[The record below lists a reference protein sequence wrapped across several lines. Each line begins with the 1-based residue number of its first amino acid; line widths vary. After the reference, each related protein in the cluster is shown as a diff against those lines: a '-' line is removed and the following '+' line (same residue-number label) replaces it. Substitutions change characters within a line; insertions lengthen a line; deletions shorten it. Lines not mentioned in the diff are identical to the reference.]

1 MSGTPTSGTDTKAGL
16 FQLHRILLFLR
27 HPLWGGCADPAED
40 SNGNRKRR
48 RKNAVSSGGSS
59 GIQPDESVMASSV
72 IFSNDSIDPLQDYQ
86 ETLISETVIVNSH
99 NENNNYSNG
108 SSSSSSSNSNSYGA
122 GQSSSSSSN
131 TYATVQVSS
140 NSSSNTYA
148 TVQVS
153 SSSSSS
159 SSSNS
164 SSSSAQ
170 VISTSVR
177 TAAAPS
183 SIQSRNIRSV
193 NNQESSLKQWRNDIV
208 KPCINHSLLSW
219 EYLIELLSQIMVRHT
234 KVRIFGSFFI
244 NKCECYEFF

>member
-99 NENNNYSNG
+99 NENNDYSNG
-108 SSSSSSSNSNSYGA
+108 SSSSSNSKSYGA

-131 TYATVQVSS
+131 TYATVQ
-140 NSSSNTYA
+140 A
-148 TVQVS
+148 
-153 SSSSSS
+153 S

-164 SSSSAQ
+164 SSSSAL

-234 KVRIFGSFFI
+234 KVRIFGSFFL